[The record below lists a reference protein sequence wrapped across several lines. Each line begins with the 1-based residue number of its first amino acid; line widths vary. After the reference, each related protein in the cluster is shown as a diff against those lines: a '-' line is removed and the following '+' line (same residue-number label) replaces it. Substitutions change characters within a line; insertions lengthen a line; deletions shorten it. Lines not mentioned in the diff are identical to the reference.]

1 MAHKTKFVK
10 NLRHPEYRII
20 FNLYTD
26 VLGSNYGT
34 IEIDL
39 IPVLKGGVKF
49 WLPDSLLSKHQ
60 IGVLTFTCHFAP
72 NILGFNTLRPRQN
85 GRHFADDI
93 LKCIF
98 LNENV

>member
-1 MAHKTKFVK
+1 MAHKTSCFVK

-39 IPVLKGGVKF
+39 ITVLKGDVKF
-49 WLPDSLLSKHQ
+49 GLQDSLLSKHQ
-60 IGVLTFTCHFAP
+60 IGVLSFTCHFAP
-72 NILGFNTLRPRQN
+72 NILGINRFIHGNQHLTFHL
-85 GRHFADDI
+85 
-93 LKCIF
+93 
-98 LNENV
+98 